1 MKAFK
6 FATAGQPPRACRE
19 VHSGMNQIF
28 STAVLKT
35 TALILAAAMSLAA
48 CGKTNNIAVITRE
61 DGSGTRSTF
70 TEMFG
75 ITVKGDDGTVTDN
88 TTLEATVANQTEVV
102 ITNVSGN
109 KNAIGYISLG
119 SLNDTVK
126 AVSIDGIPAQT
137 ANVKSGAYKAAREF
151 FIATKAEISLVAE
164 DFIGFILSAEGQAVA
179 AKSYIAVNDS
189 AMPYAGNKPAGKI
202 TVAGSSSVNPVME
215 KLKEAYLAIN
225 PNAEIEIQMS
235 DSSSGLS
242 NAAEGLCDIA
252 MSSRKLKEAELETLT
267 PTTIAIDAIV
277 VIVNNDNEISDLTSD
292 EIYGIFTGKITD
304 WGGISK

>member
-1 MKAFK
+1 MKAFSI
-6 FATAGQPPRACRE
+6 FAVIIAASMT
-19 VHSGMNQIF
+19 F
-28 STAVLKT
+28 S
-35 TALILAAAMSLAA
+35 A
-48 CGKTNNIAVITRE
+48 CGKTNEIAVITRE

-70 TEMFG
+70 TEMFE

-126 AVSIDGIPAQT
+126 AVSIDGVSAET
-137 ANVKSGAYKAAREF
+137 KNVKSGEYKAAREF
-151 FIATKAEISLVAE
+151 FIATPKASASPAAE
-164 DFIGFILSAEGQAVA
+164 DFISFILSAEGQAVVG
-179 AKSYIAVNDS
+179 KSYIAVNDTAPS
-189 AMPYAGNKPAGKI
+189 YVGNGAAGKI

-215 KLKEAYLAIN
+215 KLKEAYLAVN

-252 MSSRKLKEAELETLT
+252 MSSRKLKEAELETLM

-277 VIVNNDNEISDLTSD
+277 VIVNKENAISNLTSD
-292 EIYGIFTGKITD
+292 EINDIFTGKITD
-304 WGGISK
+304 WSGISK

>member
-6 FATAGQPPRACRE
+6 FA
-19 VHSGMNQIF
+19 
-28 STAVLKT
+28 AVV
-35 TALILAAAMSLAA
+35 LAAAMLLTA

-75 ITVKGDDGTVTDN
+75 ITVKGGDGTVTDN

-126 AVSIDGIPAQT
+126 GVSIDGVSAET

-151 FIATKAEISLVAE
+151 FIAAKSDVSPAAA
-164 DFIGFILSAEGQAVA
+164 DFINFILSAEGQAVVS
-179 AKSYIAVNDS
+179 KSYIAVNDS
-189 AMPYAGNKPAGKI
+189 AAPYAGEAPAGKI

-215 KLKEAYLAIN
+215 KLKEAYLAVN

-242 NAAEGLCDIA
+242 NATEGLCDIA
-252 MSSRKLKEAELETLT
+252 MSSRKLKDAELETLT
-267 PTTIAIDAIV
+267 PTVIAIDAIV
-277 VIVNNDNEISDLTSD
+277 VIVNSENAISNLSSD
-292 EIYGIFTGKITD
+292 EINSIFTGKITD
-304 WGGISK
+304 WSDIK

>member
-1 MKAFK
+1 MKA
-6 FATAGQPPRACRE
+6 
-19 VHSGMNQIF
+19 
-28 STAVLKT
+28 LKLA
-35 TALILAAAMSLAA
+35 ALILAASMSLAA
-48 CGKTNNIAVITRE
+48 CGKTNDIAVITRE

-126 AVSIDGIPAQT
+126 AVSIDGVSAET
-137 ANVKSGAYKAAREF
+137 ANVKSGEYKAAREF
-151 FIATKAEISLVAE
+151 FIATKTQISPVAE
-164 DFIGFILSAEGQAVA
+164 DFINFILSAEGQTVVG
-179 AKSYIAVNDS
+179 KSYIAVSDN
-189 AMPYAGNKPAGKI
+189 PVPFAGEKPSGKI

-215 KLKEAYLAIN
+215 KLKEAYLAVN

-242 NAAEGLCDIA
+242 NATEGLCDIA

-277 VIVNNDNEISDLTSD
+277 VIVNKENAARNLTSD
-292 EIYGIFTGKITD
+292 EINGMFTGKITD
-304 WGGISK
+304 WSATRQD

>member
-6 FATAGQPPRACRE
+6 FA
-19 VHSGMNQIF
+19 
-28 STAVLKT
+28 AVV
-35 TALILAAAMSLAA
+35 LAAALSLSVFAA
-48 CGKTNNIAVITRE
+48 CEKTNNIAVITRE

-75 ITVKGDDGTVTDN
+75 ITVKGDDGSVTDN

-119 SLNDTVK
+119 SLNGTVK
-126 AVSIDGIPAQT
+126 AVSIDGVSAET
-137 ANVKSGAYKAAREF
+137 ANVKSGEYKAAREF
-151 FIATKAEISLVAE
+151 FIAAKSEISPVAQ
-164 DFIGFILSAEGQAVA
+164 DFIDFILSSEGQAVVG
-179 AKSYIAVNDS
+179 KSYIAVNDN
-189 AMPYAGNKPAGKI
+189 AAPYNGEKPTGKI

-215 KLKEAYLAIN
+215 KLKEAYLALN

-252 MSSRKLKEAELETLT
+252 MSSRKLKEKELETLT

-277 VIVNNDNEISDLTSD
+277 VIVNKENTVSNLTSD
-292 EIYGIFTGKITD
+292 QINGIFTGKFTNWSDIN
-304 WGGISK
+304 

>member
-6 FATAGQPPRACRE
+6 FA
-19 VHSGMNQIF
+19 
-28 STAVLKT
+28 AVV
-35 TALILAAAMSLAA
+35 LAAAMILSVFTA
-48 CGKTNNIAVITRE
+48 CEKTNNIAVITRE

-70 TEMFG
+70 TEMFE

-88 TTLEATVANQTEVV
+88 TSLEATVANQTEVV

-126 AVSIDGIPAQT
+126 AVSIDGVSADT
-137 ANVKSGAYKAAREF
+137 ANVKSGSYKAAREF
-151 FIATKAEISLVAE
+151 FIATKSEINPVAQ
-164 DFIGFILSAEGQAVA
+164 DFIDFILSSEGQAVVS
-179 AKSYIAVNDS
+179 KSYIAVSDN
-189 AMPYAGNKPAGKI
+189 AAPYAGDKPREKPSGKI

-215 KLKEAYLAIN
+215 KLKEAYLTIN

-242 NAAEGLCDIA
+242 NATEGLCDIA
-252 MSSRKLKEAELETLT
+252 MSSRKLKDKELETLT

-277 VIVNNDNEISDLTSD
+277 VIVNKENALESLTSD
-292 EIYGIFTGKITD
+292 EINGIFTGKISS
-304 WGGISK
+304 WSNIK

>member
-1 MKAFK
+1 MKALK
-6 FATAGQPPRACRE
+6 FAA
-19 VHSGMNQIF
+19 
-28 STAVLKT
+28 AV
-35 TALILAAAMSLAA
+35 LAAAMLLTA
-48 CGKTNNIAVITRE
+48 CGETNNIAVITRE

-126 AVSIDGIPAQT
+126 AVSIDGISAET
-137 ANVKSGAYKAAREF
+137 ANVKSGEYKAAREF
-151 FIATKAEISLVAE
+151 FIATKAEITPVTQ
-164 DFIGFILSAEGQAVA
+164 DFIDFILSAEGQAVVG
-179 AKSYIAVNDS
+179 KSYIAVNDNAS
-189 AMPYAGNKPAGKI
+189 PYAGDKPAGKI

-215 KLKEAYLAIN
+215 KLKEAYLAVN

-252 MSSRKLKEAELETLT
+252 MSSRKLKDKELEALT

-277 VIVNNDNEISDLTSD
+277 VIVNKENAVSNLTSD
-292 EIYGIFTGKITD
+292 EINSIFTGKITD
-304 WGGISK
+304 WGNIK

>member
-6 FATAGQPPRACRE
+6 FA
-19 VHSGMNQIF
+19 
-28 STAVLKT
+28 AVV
-35 TALILAAAMSLAA
+35 LAAAMSLSA
-48 CGKTNNIAVITRE
+48 CSKTNEIAVITRE

-75 ITVKGDDGTVTDN
+75 ITIKGDDGTVTDN

-126 AVSIDGIPAQT
+126 AVSIDGVSAET
-137 ANVKSGAYKAAREF
+137 ANVKSGEYKAAREF
-151 FIATKAEISLVAE
+151 FIATKADISPVAA
-164 DFIGFILSAEGQAVA
+164 DFINFILSSEGQAVVG
-179 AKSYIAVNDS
+179 KSYIAVSDN
-189 AMPYAGNKPAGKI
+189 AAPFAGEQPAGKI

-215 KLKEAYLAIN
+215 KLKEAYLAVN

-242 NAAEGLCDIA
+242 NATEGLCDIA
-252 MSSRKLKEAELETLT
+252 MSSRKLKEKELETLT

-277 VIVNNDNEISDLTSD
+277 VIVNKENAVLDFTSEQINEIFTSKVTSWSD
-292 EIYGIFTGKITD
+292 IK
-304 WGGISK
+304 

>member
-6 FATAGQPPRACRE
+6 LA
-19 VHSGMNQIF
+19 
-28 STAVLKT
+28 AVV
-35 TALILAAAMSLAA
+35 LAAAMSLSVFAA

-75 ITVKGDDGTVTDN
+75 ITVKGDDGKVTDN

-126 AVSIDGIPAQT
+126 AVSIDGVSADT
-137 ANVKSGAYKAAREF
+137 TNVKSGEYKAAREF
-151 FIATKAEISLVAE
+151 FIATKMDISPVAE
-164 DFIGFILSAEGQAVA
+164 DFINFILSKEGQTVVG
-179 AKSYIAVNDS
+179 KSYIAVNDN
-189 AMPYAGNKPAGKI
+189 AVPYSGEKPTGKI

-215 KLKEAYLAIN
+215 KLKEAYLTVN

-252 MSSRKLKEAELETLT
+252 MSSRKLKDKELETLT

-277 VIVNNDNEISDLTSD
+277 VIVNKENAVSNLTSD
-292 EIYGIFTGKITD
+292 EINGIFTGKITD

>member
-6 FATAGQPPRACRE
+6 FAAVVLA
-19 VHSGMNQIF
+19 
-28 STAVLKT
+28 AVLSLTACQT
-35 TALILAAAMSLAA
+35 TE
-48 CGKTNNIAVITRE
+48 NIAVITRE

-70 TEMFG
+70 TEMFE
-75 ITVKGDDGTVTDN
+75 IAVKGDDGTLTDN

-126 AVSIDGIPAQT
+126 AVSIDGVSADT
-137 ANVKSGAYKAAREF
+137 ANVKSGEYKAAREF
-151 FIATKAEISLVAE
+151 FIATKAEVSPVAG
-164 DFIGFILSAEGQAVA
+164 DFINFILSAEGQAVVG
-179 AKSYIAVNDS
+179 KSYIAVNDN
-189 AMPYAGNKPAGKI
+189 AEPYAGENPSGKI

-215 KLKEAYLAIN
+215 KLKEAYLAVN

-252 MSSRKLKEAELETLT
+252 MSSRKLKEKELETLT

-277 VIVNNDNEISDLTSD
+277 AIVNKYNAISNLTSD
-292 EIYGIFTGKITD
+292 EINGIFTGEITD
-304 WGGISK
+304 WSGISK

>member
-6 FATAGQPPRACRE
+6 LA
-19 VHSGMNQIF
+19 
-28 STAVLKT
+28 AVV
-35 TALILAAAMSLAA
+35 LAAALSLAA
-48 CGKTNNIAVITRE
+48 CGKTNNISVITRE

-70 TEMFG
+70 TEMFE

-88 TTLEATVANQTEVV
+88 TTLEAIVANQTEVV

-126 AVSIDGIPAQT
+126 AVSIDGVSAET
-137 ANVKSGAYKAAREF
+137 ANVKSGEYKAAREF
-151 FIATKAEISLVAE
+151 FIATKAEISPVAE
-164 DFIGFILSAEGQAVA
+164 DFINFILSKEGQAVA
-179 AKSYIAVNDS
+179 SKSYIAVSDN
-189 AMPYAGNKPAGKI
+189 AAPYAGEKPSGKI
-202 TVAGSSSVNPVME
+202 TIAGSSSVNPVME
-215 KLKEAYLAIN
+215 KLKEAYLSVN

-252 MSSRKLKEAELETLT
+252 MSSRKLKEKELETLT

-277 VIVNNDNEISDLTSD
+277 VIVNKENAVSNLTSD
-292 EIYGIFTGKITD
+292 EINGIFTGKITD
-304 WGGISK
+304 WNGISK

>member
-6 FATAGQPPRACRE
+6 F
-19 VHSGMNQIF
+19 
-28 STAVLKT
+28 
-35 TALILAAAMSLAA
+35 TALILAAGMLLSA
-48 CGKTNNIAVITRE
+48 CGKTDEITVITRE

-75 ITVKGDDGTVTDN
+75 ITVKGTDGSVTDT

-126 AVSIDGIPAQT
+126 AVSIDDVSAQT
-137 ANVKSGAYKAAREF
+137 DNVKSGAYKAARQF
-151 FIATKAEISLVAE
+151 FIATKSEISPVAE
-164 DFIGFILSAEGQAVA
+164 DFINFILSAEGQAVVG
-179 AKSYIAVNDS
+179 KSYIAVNDS
-189 AMPYAGNKPAGKI
+189 PESFRGANPTGKI
-202 TVAGSSSVNPVME
+202 TIAGSSSVNPVME
-215 KLKEAYLAIN
+215 KLKETYLVLN

-252 MSSRKLKEAELETLT
+252 MSSRELKEKELETLT

-277 VIVNNDNEISDLTSD
+277 VIVNKENAVSDLTS
-292 EIYGIFTGKITD
+292 EQINEIFTGKISS
-304 WGGISK
+304 WSNIK

>member
-1 MKAFK
+1 MKAFNIV
-6 FATAGQPPRACRE
+6 AVIIAASMT
-19 VHSGMNQIF
+19 F
-28 STAVLKT
+28 S
-35 TALILAAAMSLAA
+35 A

-126 AVSIDGIPAQT
+126 AVSIDGVSADT
-137 ANVKSGAYKAAREF
+137 ANVKSGEYKAAREF
-151 FIATKAEISLVAE
+151 FIATKAVNAAEISPVVE
-164 DFIGFILSAEGQAVA
+164 DFINFILSAEGQAVVG
-179 AKSYIAVNDS
+179 KTYIAVNDTAPS
-189 AMPYAGNKPAGKI
+189 YVGNGAAGKI

-215 KLKEAYLAIN
+215 KLKEAYLVVN

-252 MSSRKLKEAELETLT
+252 MSSRKLKDAELEKLD

-277 VIVNNDNEISDLTSD
+277 VIVNNENAVSNLTSD
-292 EIYGIFTGKITD
+292 DINEIFTGKTTD
-304 WGGISK
+304 WSGISK

>member
-6 FATAGQPPRACRE
+6 FAA
-19 VHSGMNQIF
+19 
-28 STAVLKT
+28 AV
-35 TALILAAAMSLAA
+35 LAAAMLLSAFTA
-48 CGKTNNIAVITRE
+48 CTPASKIAVVTRE

-88 TTLEATVANQTEVV
+88 TALEATVANQTGVV

-109 KNAIGYISLG
+109 KNAVGYISLG
-119 SLNDTVK
+119 SLNETVK
-126 AVSIDGIPAQT
+126 AVSIDGVSADT
-137 ANVKSGAYKAAREF
+137 ANVKSGTYKAAREF
-151 FIATKAEISLVAE
+151 LIATKSDISPVAQ
-164 DFIGFILSAEGQAVA
+164 DFIGFILSAEGQAVVG
-179 AKSYIAVNDS
+179 KSYIAANDN
-189 AMPYAGNKPAGKI
+189 AAPYAGDKPSGKI

-215 KLKEAYLAIN
+215 KLKEAYIAVN
-225 PNAEIEIQMS
+225 PGAEIEIQMS

-252 MSSRKLKEAELETLT
+252 MSSRTLKEKELETLT

-277 VIVNNDNEISDLTSD
+277 VIVNNENTVSDLTSD
-292 EIYGIFTGKITD
+292 EIHDIFTGEITD
-304 WGGISK
+304 WSGISK